1 MTTKSLRKA
10 TSPSKPLRPRNA
22 FRKIASPA
30 RRVFLSYN
38 WSDREVAQ
46 SFAEPLK
53 SAGFEISNPA
63 DSIEPGQNW
72 LLVLGQALRRSDAV
86 VLFLSSAALRSEATI
101 HELDYLLSAKK
112 FKDRVVPVV
121 LSSDVQV
128 PWIVRRL
135 PVVEMRNEPSGDVAR
150 AAKAVV
156 RELEHRL

>member
-1 MTTKSLRKA
+1 MTAKSLRKA
-10 TSPSKPLRPRNA
+10 SRNDA
-22 FRKIASPA
+22 FRRMSSPA
-30 RRVFLSYN
+30 RRIFLSYS

-46 SFAEPLK
+46 GFAETLK

-72 LLVLGQALRRSDAV
+72 LLVVGQALQKSDAV
-86 VLFLSSAALRSEATI
+86 VLFLSSAALRSQATT
-101 HELDYLLSAKK
+101 HELEYLLSTKK
-112 FKDRVVPVV
+112 FKDRVVPVL

-128 PWIVRRL
+128 PWIIRRL
-135 PVVEMRNEPSGDVAR
+135 PIVKMRNEPAADVAR